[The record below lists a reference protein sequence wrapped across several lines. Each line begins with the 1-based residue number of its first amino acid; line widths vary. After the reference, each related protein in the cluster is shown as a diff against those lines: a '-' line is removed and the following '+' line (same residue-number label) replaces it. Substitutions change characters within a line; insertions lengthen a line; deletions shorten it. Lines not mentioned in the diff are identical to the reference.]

1 MKWTKNLWQ
10 YLILVVCLAFLGYR
24 LYDKLSNYR
33 FSEDDMFFTTQVKE
47 KGIYNAVSFFYSE
60 QNGRLAAHLLCCWI
74 YALGL
79 KWGWIFYVWT
89 AAITGGLIVILRN
102 AVKHI
107 SVAITGISYSRSDL
121 WITGLLFFVL
131 CIVSFETITGEAI
144 FWIAGSIVHTVPVL
158 LVLGGIGFV
167 LKPHKKTGVAA
178 NVAMFILFFVA
189 GGFSEATLLTALV
202 SVFVFLIVYFK
213 KDTTLRLRLLVVFL
227 GLVAALLVNMLSPG
241 VEVRLAQLPDFRF
254 WQAVKNTL
262 HAFWLIAVDS
272 GIVGMIILMRFVLNM
287 AVRDVAP
294 FHVWKAYLPW
304 SMVATAMGFMHL
316 FITCWLLSDV
326 APPRAM
332 LFPALCFIAAIML
345 VGIRKEEDGNALK
358 LPKLI

>member
-1 MKWTKNLWQ
+1 MWQ
-10 YLILVVCLAFLGYR
+10 YLIFAVCLVFLGYR
-24 LYDKLSNYR
+24 LYEKLCHYR
-33 FSEDDMFFTTQVKE
+33 FSEDDLFFTAQVKE
-47 KGIYNAVSFFYSE
+47 KGIYNAVSFFYAE
-60 QNGRLAAHLLCCWI
+60 QNGRLAAHILCCWV

-79 KWGWIFYVWT
+79 KWSGIFYVWT
-89 AAITGGLIVILRN
+89 AVITGGLIVMLRN

-121 WITGLLFFVL
+121 WITALLCFTLITF
-131 CIVSFETITGEAI
+131 SFKTITGEAI
-144 FWIAGSIVHTVPVL
+144 FWIAGSMVHTVPIL
-158 LVLGGIGFV
+158 LMLAGIGFV
-167 LKPHKKTGVAA
+167 LKRNHKKVVAA

-202 SVFVFLIVYFK
+202 TVFIFLIVYFK

-262 HAFWLIAVDS
+262 HAFWLIADDS
-272 GIVGMIILMRFVLNM
+272 GIVGMIILMRFVLNL

-304 SMVATAMGFMHL
+304 SLVATAMGFLHL

-358 LPKLI
+358 LPKLV